1 MKPLSND
8 WCFHR
13 NRSALLFSIRLM
25 TDTASAA
32 AQRLIDNSLVDA
44 HSLFQIADLSDVD
57 RLITD
62 DGIQDKA
69 RHALEKVVW
78 N

>member
-1 MKPLSND
+1 
-8 WCFHR
+8 
-13 NRSALLFSIRLM
+13 M